1 MQIMYF
7 SRRLFRP
14 CLLTGV
20 FILAACFHGLTH
32 SQDLEEIKQRGI
44 LRHLGVPYANF
55 VTTDGSG
62 FDVELM
68 QRFARQLNVRY
79 EYIQTDWQHALSD
92 LTGKA
97 IKVDGERV
105 ELLGD
110 APVRGDL
117 IASGL
122 TVLPWRETIADFS
135 HSTFPTS
142 VWLIARADSPLQPI
156 QPSGDIQKDIAEVK
170 TILNGRSI
178 LGLKFS
184 CLDPALYKLEQTG
197 AEIKLPAQVNNP
209 DDMVPTIL
217 SGEAEATLLDVPE
230 ALLALEKWPGQIKI
244 IGPVSTRQEMGVAFA
259 KHSPQ
264 LRQAFNDFLQRLKE
278 SGDYLQLVNKY
289 YPMSAYY
296 FRDYFNGHQANLNSA
311 LPAK

>member
-1 MQIMYF
+1 MCF
-7 SRRLFRP
+7 SRRLFSSR
-14 CLLTGV
+14 LLTGV
-20 FILAACFHGLTH
+20 LILAACFHGLAH
-32 SQDLEEIKQRGI
+32 SQDLDEIKQRGV
-44 LRHLGVPYANF
+44 LRHLGIPYANF
-55 VTTDGSG
+55 VTTDGGG
-62 FDVELM
+62 FDVEIM
-68 QRFARQLNVRY
+68 QLFAKQLNVRY
-79 EYIQTDWQHALSD
+79 EYIRTDWQHALSD

-105 ELLGD
+105 EFLGE

-122 TVLPWRETIADFS
+122 TMLPWRQTIADFS
-135 HSTFPTS
+135 HPTFPTG

-170 TILNGRSI
+170 KILAGRSV

-184 CLDPALYKLEQTG
+184 CLDPALYDLEQTG
-197 AEIKLPAQVNNP
+197 AEIKLPAQATNP
-209 DDMVPTIL
+209 DDMVPTML
-217 SGEAEATLLDVPE
+217 SGTAEATLLDVPE

-244 IGPVSTRQEMGVAFA
+244 IGPVSTRQEMGVAFTRQ
-259 KHSPQ
+259 SPQ

-278 SGDYLQLVNKY
+278 NGAYLQLVNKY

-296 FRDYFNGHQANLNSA
+296 FSDYFNTPQAKVNSA
-311 LPAK
+311 LPAP